1 MGARVGEAVGV
12 GVGEAVGVAEGCPE
26 GVAVG
31 LAVVVGEAV
40 GVPGALGAR
49 YTDDPLH
56 PTRSDV
62 ANASAPVT
70 FKKRKQRSLP
80 TT

>member
-1 MGARVGEAVGV
+1 
-12 GVGEAVGVAEGCPE
+12 
-26 GVAVG
+26 